1 MRFNK
6 VLKKVKVFI
15 IIKTFIYFIEAF
27 MIILNLI
34 PIFQLHSSLKQTN
47 HYEFIRKEANEYPND
62 GISA

>member
-1 MRFNK
+1 
-6 VLKKVKVFI
+6 
-15 IIKTFIYFIEAF
+15 

>member
-1 MRFNK
+1 
-6 VLKKVKVFI
+6 
-15 IIKTFIYFIEAF
+15 

-47 HYEFIRKEANEYPND
+47 PYEFIRKEANEYPND